1 MLDATIVGVHR
12 LLTDHLPVRHSKTP
26 SGWVTFDCV
35 MCNDKRKRAGI
46 SQSSAK
52 ITYNCFNCGYKTG
65 WSPAPFLGK
74 KYKEVAKR
82 LGADDKD
89 IHAVQMELLKH
100 SEELEN
106 AELDSTT
113 SFQHNV
119 FPIEELP
126 EDAVSLDDL
135 PANHEL
141 VQYAKQRG
149 IYGLYPL
156 LHFPDI
162 LHKRRVIVPFVFNS
176 ELIGWSG
183 RHVAPP
189 DKKTAKYLHKL
200 PKGGGYVFNIDQFT
214 APEREIVIV
223 VEGIFDA
230 ILVDGV
236 SIMGN
241 TVTAEQAHLI
251 EKLNKRVIV
260 CPDRD
265 EAGKELIKQSI
276 ALGWEVSFPP
286 WAPDIKDAA
295 DACAKYG
302 RLATVA
308 SIIKHATNNDI
319 KKEVMMRMT

>member
-1 MLDATIVGVHR
+1 MIEDTITSVHS
-12 LLTDHLPVRHSKTP
+12 LLTEHLPIRSTKTP
-26 SGWVTFDCV
+26 GGWITFDCV
-35 MCNDKRKRAGI
+35 MCGDKRKRAGI
-46 SQSSAK
+46 IQKGPK

-65 WSPAPFLGK
+65 WSPTPFLGK
-74 KYKEVAKR
+74 KYREVAKR
-82 LGADDKD
+82 LGADDRS
-89 IHAVQMELLKH
+89 IHAIQMELLKH

-106 AELDSTT
+106 TDIDNAV
-113 SFQHNV
+113 SFYNSA
-119 FPIEELP
+119 FPKLELP
-126 EDAVSLDDL
+126 DEAVSLDNL
-135 PANHEL
+135 PANHQL
-141 VQYAKQRG
+141 VEYAKQRG

-162 LHKRRVIVPFVFNS
+162 ANKRRVIVPFMFNS
-176 ELIGWSG
+176 EIVGWSG

-189 DKKTAKYLHKL
+189 DKETPKYLLKM
-200 PKGGGYVFNIDQFT
+200 PPGYVFNIDQFT
-214 APEREIVIV
+214 TQEREIVIV

-230 ILVDGV
+230 ILIDGV
-236 SIMGN
+236 SIIGN
-241 TVTAEQAHLI
+241 KVTPEQAHLI

-295 DACAKYG
+295 DACATYG